1 MKKIEKAKPKNEAA
15 LLEEG
20 DSSAEFSYIGSIN
33 INNRHVLF
41 LAAELQHITETLSK
55 YLIDMNKA
63 IHVFDHYP
71 EHDGK
76 SRIIEEYEKYKEKVE
91 DETDFT
97 IDFDMQ
103 SVSYNDINTS
113 NIDHYLDIFEKELS
127 YLDEIN
133 KILDDFARLSDKFAK
148 ESIKTI
154 TISKN
159 DFGEDDDVRD
169 ITHEAA
175 MKVAV
180 KAYSDY
186 LAGYGKIAAAAQKI
200 SNRIYKDQ
208 EGFTKVINMK
218 ESIINK
224 KFEEL
229 FG

>member
-1 MKKIEKAKPKNEAA
+1 M
-15 LLEEG
+15 
-20 DSSAEFSYIGSIN
+20 
-33 INNRHVLF
+33 
-41 LAAELQHITETLSK
+41 
-55 YLIDMNKA
+55 
-63 IHVFDHYP
+63 
-71 EHDGK
+71 
-76 SRIIEEYEKYKEKVE
+76 
-91 DETDFT
+91 
-97 IDFDMQ
+97 
-103 SVSYNDINTS
+103 SYNDINTS
-113 NIDHYLDIFEKELS
+113 NIDTCLGICKKELNC
-127 YLDEIN
+127 LDRIN

-169 ITHEAA
+169 ITHEAT

-180 KAYSDY
+180 KVYSDY
-186 LAGYGKIAAAAQKI
+186 LAGYGKIAAVAQKI
-200 SNRIYKDQ
+200 ANRIYKDQ